1 VRIVTE
7 LFDNEIIEK
16 TIVKLLRFAAT
27 QLPNDVAES
36 LKEMYEKETSPP
48 SKAALETI
56 VENFGI
62 AEETSTPMCQ
72 DTGIHIYY
80 VNIGEKFP
88 KIEGIE
94 QIFRKAS
101 ARATKEVPM
110 RPNAVNPIVGGN
122 SGDNTGNHIP
132 FINYDFIP
140 GADYLEITAFPKGGG
155 SENMCALGM
164 LKPGQ
169 GINGIK
175 KFVIDAIMNAGGQPC
190 PPVIVGVGIGGG
202 ADIALKLG
210 KKQLMRPLGH
220 RHSDPKIAQLEEDLL
235 KAINMT
241 GFGSMGLG
249 GDVSTA
255 LDVKID
261 YAHRH
266 PASLP
271 VGVAIQCW
279 AARRATAR
287 IYPDKRV
294 EFLTHKEV

>member
-1 VRIVTE
+1 MTE
-7 LFDNEIIEK
+7 TFDNKLIEDVV
-16 TIVKLLRFAAT
+16 VKLHKFAGT
-27 QLPNDVAES
+27 QLPKDVSDA
-36 LKEMYEKETSPP
+36 LKTMYDQETRPT
-48 SKAALETI
+48 SKAALKTI
-56 VENFGI
+56 VDNFTI
-62 AEETSTPMCQ
+62 ADETSTPMCQ

-80 VNIGEKFP
+80 VDIGENFP
-88 KIEGIE
+88 KITGIE
-94 QIFRKAS
+94 ETLRKAS
-101 ARATKEVPM
+101 VRATKEVPL

-140 GADYLEITAFPKGGG
+140 EADYLEITVFPKGGG

-175 KFVIDAIMNAGGQPC
+175 KFVIETIINAGGQPC
-190 PPVIVGVGIGGG
+190 PPGVIGVGIGGG
-202 ADIALKLG
+202 ADIALKLA
-210 KKQLMRPLGH
+210 KKQVMRPIGE
-220 RHSDPKIAQLEEDLL
+220 RHPDPEIAKLEEDLL

-241 GFGSMGLG
+241 GIGAMGLG
-249 GDVSTA
+249 GDFSTA
-255 LDVKID
+255 LDVKIE

-271 VGVAIQCW
+271 AAVAYQCW
-279 AARRATAR
+279 AARRSTAR

-294 EFLTHKEV
+294 EYLTHKEE

>member
-1 VRIVTE
+1 MTE
-7 LFDNEIIEK
+7 LFDNEIIEE
-16 TIVKLLRFAAT
+16 TVVKLLRFAAT
-27 QLPNDVAES
+27 QLPEDVAKS
-36 LKEMYEKETSPP
+36 LKLMHDQETKPT

-80 VNIGEKFP
+80 VNIGDKFP

-94 QIFRKAS
+94 ETLRKAS
-101 ARATKEVPM
+101 ARATKEVPL

-122 SGDNTGNHIP
+122 TGDNTGNHIP

-169 GINGIK
+169 GINGVK
-175 KFVIDAIMNAGGQPC
+175 KFVIDTIMNAGGQPC

-210 KKQLMRPLGH
+210 KKQLMRPLGE
-220 RHSDPKIAQLEEDLL
+220 RHPDPKIAQLEEDLL

-255 LDVKID
+255 LDVKIE

>member
-1 VRIVTE
+1 MSDT
-7 LFDNEIIEK
+7 FDNAIIED
-16 TIVKLLRFAAT
+16 TAVKLLRFAAT
-27 QLPNDVAES
+27 QLPSDVSKA
-36 LKEMYEKETSPP
+36 LKNMHEQEVNPP
-48 SKAALETI
+48 SKAALKTI
-56 VENFGI
+56 VDNFTM
-62 AEETSTPMCQ
+62 AETATPPLPLCQ

-80 VNIGEKFP
+80 VNIGENFP
-88 KIEGIE
+88 KIKGIE
-94 QIFRKAS
+94 ETLRKAS
-101 ARATKEVPM
+101 ARATEEVPL

-122 SGDNTGNHIP
+122 TGDNTGRHIP

-175 KFVIDAIMNAGGQPC
+175 KFVIDIIINAGGQPC
-190 PPVIVGVGIGGG
+190 PPVVVGVGIGGG

-210 KKQLMRPLGH
+210 KKQLLRPLGQ
-220 RHSDPKIAQLEEDLL
+220 RHSDPEIAKLEEDLL

-241 GFGSMGLG
+241 GIGSMGLG
-249 GDVSTA
+249 GEVSTA
-255 LDVKID
+255 LDVKIEF
-261 YAHRH
+261 AHRH

-271 VGVAIQCW
+271 AAVAIQCW

-294 EFLTHKEV
+294 EFVTHKEV

>member
-1 VRIVTE
+1 MSFYK
-7 LFDNEIIEK
+7 LIED
-16 TIVKLLRFAAT
+16 TTVKLHKFAAT
-27 QLPNDVAES
+27 KLPDDVSES
-36 LKEMYEKETSPP
+36 LEKMLEHETSPA
-48 SKAALETI
+48 SKAALQTI
-56 VENFGI
+56 VDNFNL
-62 AEETSTPMCQ
+62 AEETLTPMCQ

-80 VNIGEKFP
+80 VNIGENLP
-88 KIEGIE
+88 RIIGIE
-94 QIFRKAS
+94 EILRKAS
-101 ARATKEVPM
+101 ARATKEVPL

-122 SGDNTGNHIP
+122 SGDNTGRHIP
-132 FINYDFIP
+132 FINYDFVP
-140 GADYLEITAFPKGGG
+140 GADYLEITVFPKGGG

-175 KFVIDAIMNAGGQPC
+175 KFVIETILNAGGQPC

-210 KKQLMRPLGH
+210 KKQLMRSLGQAG
-220 RHSDPKIAQLEEDLL
+220 RHPEPEIAKLEEDLL

-241 GFGSMGLG
+241 GIGSMGLG
-249 GDVSTA
+249 GDYSTA

-261 YAHRH
+261 YAMRH

-287 IYPDKRV
+287 IYQDGRV
-294 EFLTHKEV
+294 EFLTHKEE